1 MMNHRTLIVFTFV
14 ALLAFGSLIVGA
26 AYRQG
31 WFASHVEYVVSFPS
45 GEGIRVGTPVSISG
59 LKAGQ
64 INEVDLGSDG
74 QVVAKLKVQEKFA
87 THFRKNTKV
96 VLGRPFIIGER
107 AVMVHPG
114 PANGDLL
121 EVGSHIVG
129 EESLELTDLLSGG
142 RLSPYFNTF
151 SRLLEQLQLV
161 IEGDGSSDTVNL
173 VSLYRQAYTT
183 LKSLET
189 LSKDVGVLRK
199 DVFASKETLALLK
212 SLSASTENLKIVL
225 EQSTKTMPAVTQM
238 SQDVADVMPK
248 LKKTLDETA
257 FTLQAMQRSF
267 ILRGASKD
275 LKEELKE
282 QNLPQEPAQRLPAS
296 K

>member
-1 MMNHRTLIVFTFV
+1 MNMNKSLSVFVSV
-14 ALLAFGSLIVGA
+14 ALLSFAVLTGGA

-31 WFASHVEYVVSFPS
+31 WFASHVEYAASFPN

-59 LKAGQ
+59 LRAGQ
-64 INEVDLGSDG
+64 ITSVELDANGKVLST
-74 QVVAKLKVQEKFA
+74 LKIQEKFSKY
-87 THFRKNTKV
+87 FKPSSRV

-114 PANGDLL
+114 LVSESPLAAGAL
-121 EVGSHIVG
+121 IQG

-142 RLSPYFNTF
+142 RLSPYFTTF

-161 IEGDGSSDTVNL
+161 IDGDGTSDTVNL
-173 VSLYRQAYTT
+173 VTLYRQAHST
-183 LKSLET
+183 LKSIEV
-189 LSKDVGVLRK
+189 LSKDVSVLRR
-199 DVFASKETLALLK
+199 DVFASKETLAMIK
-212 SLSASTENLKIVL
+212 SLSASTENLRLIL
-225 EQSTKTMPAVTQM
+225 EQGTQTMPAVTQM
-238 SQDVADVMPK
+238 SRDVAEIMPK

-275 LKEELKE
+275 LKEEM
-282 QNLPQEPAQRLPAS
+282 QRLPAS
-296 K
+296 ETPAPY